1 MGFERVFIVGFGQMG
16 KSIANT
22 LRINNFQGQILASS
36 RSKIE
41 NCDYIDNTFNIE
53 NKNNNYENSIIFICT
68 PPNVINSKLEQVFE
82 MTKKEKNI
90 VITDI
95 CSIKQQ
101 ILKYK
106 NKNFI
111 SIHPMDGGSSNKN
124 INQYFKSKILNYVII
139 DNVKNIKNNVN
150 FNEYLKFLTKYLNYK
165 NELILAKNHDKI
177 VAFTSHLQNLILAS
191 YYNDFKRIDNEMWR
205 DIFAKNQKNIA
216 YFIKIFKKNIKNEI
230 KTAKNLENAI
240 KNANKSIMNSEKID
254 ITPALFNPS
263 LKNVFL
269 LQNDKKIENKIKK
282 EQKCDEFLQNMSI
295 FFEKLMKNV

>member
-36 RSKIE
+36 RNKIE

-53 NKNNNYENSIIFICT
+53 NKNNNYKNSIIFVCT
-68 PPNVINSKLEQVFE
+68 PPNVINSQLEQVFE
-82 MTKKEKNI
+82 IAKNCENC

-95 CSIKQQ
+95 CSIKKQ

-106 NKNFI
+106 NKHFI
-111 SIHPMDGGSSNKN
+111 SIHPMDGGNSNKN

-139 DNVKNIKNNVN
+139 DNVKNIKNNTI
-150 FNEYLKFLTKYLNYK
+150 FDEYLEFLTKYLNCK
-165 NELILAKNHDKI
+165 NELISAKNHDKI

-191 YYNDFKRIDNEMWR
+191 YYNDFTRIDNEMWR
-205 DIFAKNQKNIA
+205 EIFKQNQKNID
-216 YFIKIFKKNIKNEI
+216 YFVKIFKKNVKNEI

-240 KNANKSIMNSEKID
+240 KNTNKSIMNSENIC

-269 LQNDKKIENKIKK
+269 LQNDKKIENKIQKK
-282 EQKCDEFLQNMSI
+282 EKCDEFLQNMDI
-295 FFEKLMKNV
+295 FFEKLVKNV

>member
-22 LRINNFQGQILASS
+22 LRINNFQGQIIASS
-36 RSKIE
+36 RNKIE
-41 NCDYIDNTFNIE
+41 NCNYLDDTFNIE
-53 NKNNNYENSIIFICT
+53 NKDNNYENSIIFICT
-68 PPNVINSKLEQVFE
+68 PPNVINDKLEQIFKI
-82 MTKKEKNI
+82 TKKNKNV

-106 NKNFI
+106 NKHFI

-139 DNVKNIKNNVN
+139 DNVKNVKNNVI
-150 FNEYLKFLTKYLNYK
+150 FDEYLEFLTKYLNCK
-165 NELILAKNHDKI
+165 NELISAKNHDKI

-205 DIFAKNQKNIA
+205 DIFAKNQKNIG

-230 KTAKNLENAI
+230 KTAKTLENAI
-240 KNANKSIMNSEKID
+240 KNTNKKIMNSEKID
-254 ITPALFNPS
+254 INPILFNPS

-269 LQNDKKIENKIKK
+269 LKNDKKIENKI
-282 EQKCDEFLQNMSI
+282 QKQEKCNEFLHNIDS
-295 FFEKLMKNV
+295 FFEKLVKNV